1 MTISATFVLLNEVVD
16 FDRKTKAEMDEAIS
30 DRGLI
35 LYHDGEKIK
44 LTRAVNSLVTTTQ
57 DKGKSFKKIK
67 FF

>member
-35 LYHDGEKIK
+35 LYYDGEKIK